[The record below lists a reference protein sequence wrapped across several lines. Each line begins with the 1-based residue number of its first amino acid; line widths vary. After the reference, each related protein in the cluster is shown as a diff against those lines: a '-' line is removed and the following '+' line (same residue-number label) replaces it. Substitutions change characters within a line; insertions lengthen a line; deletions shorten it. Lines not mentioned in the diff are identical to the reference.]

1 MNHDV
6 MQSNSMVSSAII
18 EDINGIETI
27 KSLTSE
33 ENRYQNID
41 SEFVDYLEK
50 SFKLSKYSI
59 LQTSLKQG
67 TKLVLNILI
76 LWFGAQLVMS
86 SKISIGQLITFN
98 TLFLT
103 LQLLW
108 KILSTSKPNSNLRRS
123 LITV

>member
-1 MNHDV
+1 

-50 SFKLSKYSI
+50 SFKLTKYSI
-59 LQTSLKQG
+59 LQTNLKQG
-67 TKLVLNILI
+67 TKLVLNIFI

-86 SKISIGQLITFN
+86 SKISIG
-98 TLFLT
+98 
-103 LQLLW
+103 
-108 KILSTSKPNSNLRRS
+108 
-123 LITV
+123 